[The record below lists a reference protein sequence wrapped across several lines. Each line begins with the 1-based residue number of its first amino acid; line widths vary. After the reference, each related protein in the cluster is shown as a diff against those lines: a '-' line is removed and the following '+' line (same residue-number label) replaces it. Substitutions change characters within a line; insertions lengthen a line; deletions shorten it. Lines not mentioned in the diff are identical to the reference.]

1 MDMDTFISHLD
12 FSMDMDMVT
21 IIIIDGMLI
30 LTILDT
36 ATMGTGY
43 KYHETLTLDS
53 NIFLSAII
61 IPGLTIIDVFMD
73 TGSSK
78 QDMCMGDI
86 HTTVTIFKP
95 QKN

>member
-1 MDMDTFISHLD
+1 MIMDMDTFISHLD

-61 IPGLTIIDVFMD
+61 IPGLTIIEARLE
-73 TGSSK
+73 SSSATNS
-78 QDMCMGDI
+78 
-86 HTTVTIFKP
+86 H
-95 QKN
+95 